1 VHRISPD
8 GAIDAKLSGHRS
20 VNECK
25 IEFLDPTV
33 GKLTSHGAMGTVVL
47 CGNYESRRA
56 SVEAMDDAG
65 TSHAADPA
73 EIGTMVEQCIDQR
86 PRGMRRRGVDDHV
99 GRFID
104 HDEILVLE
112 HNIDGN
118 VFGLGLSG
126 LGGWYFDFD
135 FFTWA

>member
-1 VHRISPD
+1 
-8 GAIDAKLSGHRS
+8 
-20 VNECK
+20 
-25 IEFLDPTV
+25 
-33 GKLTSHGAMGTVVL
+33 
-47 CGNYESRRA
+47 
-56 SVEAMDDAG
+56 
-65 TSHAADPA
+65 
-73 EIGTMVEQCIDQR
+73 
-86 PRGMRRRGVDDHV
+86 VDDHV

-112 HNIDGN
+112 HNLDGN